1 VFINKGDGSL
11 QPKHTYRTG
20 TETTSV
26 AIGDLNDDGKPDL
39 AAANRYAG
47 MPTVS
52 VLLNRGD
59 GSFGAKHD
67 YAGADPVW
75 VTIGDLNGDGR
86 PELAVAN
93 FELHSVSVFA
103 NNGDG
108 SFRKRPDYATG
119 IGTRSVAI
127 GDLNGDG
134 RPDLATTDLEAN
146 TVSVLVNNGVSFGR
160 RLAYATGSGPVQV
173 AIGDLNGDGRGDAV
187 TADYRGPGTASVL
200 INSPNPL
207 CVVQKV
213 EGAILSAAR
222 QTLARAHC
230 RIGSIH
236 RAYSRRVRTGRVISQ
251 TPGPYKVLSAGGKVN
266 LVVSRGHKR

>member
-1 VFINKGDGSL
+1 LNRGDGSFRAKRDYPAGFVVSLAIGDLNGDGKPDLAGADWSSGSVSVFINKGDGSL

-20 TETTSV
+20 TETESV

-47 MPTVS
+47 RPTVS

-59 GSFGAKHD
+59 GSFSAKHD

-93 FELHSVSVFA
+93 FELRSVSVFA

-108 SFRKRPDYATG
+108 TFRKRRDYATG
-119 IGTRSVAI
+119 NGTRSVAI

-134 RPDLATTDLEAN
+134 RPDLATTDLEAEHGFG
-146 TVSVLVNNGVSFGR
+146 TGQQGCWLRPTACIRNGKRTCTARDR
-160 RLAYATGSGPVQV
+160 RPERRRPGGLS
-173 AIGDLNGDGRGDAV
+173 DGRLPRPL
-187 TADYRGPGTASVL
+187 YSV
-200 INSPNPL
+200 
-207 CVVQKV
+207 
-213 EGAILSAAR
+213 GA
-222 QTLARAHC
+222 
-230 RIGSIH
+230 G
-236 RAYSRRVRTGRVISQ
+236 
-251 TPGPYKVLSAGGKVN
+251 
-266 LVVSRGHKR
+266 